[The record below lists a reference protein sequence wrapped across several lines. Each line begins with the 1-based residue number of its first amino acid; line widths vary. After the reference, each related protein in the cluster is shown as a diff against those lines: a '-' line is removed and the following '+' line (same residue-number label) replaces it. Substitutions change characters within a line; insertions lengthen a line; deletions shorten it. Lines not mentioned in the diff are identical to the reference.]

1 MVNKRRSIKTE
12 QDRFGGYAIQTSQR
26 FTTDEDFESAPI
38 SEPSRRFDFRVGSD
52 ELSLGSAPTYSEP
65 LNYASGRNSFA
76 NAPYQETYSYSEQS
90 KIRENDVLEQPRAA
104 VAQKPSVIEY
114 STRQDYAGTTG
125 FMQNPVATP
134 SYSKTRRK
142 REKEDLMPS
151 IRTRAYGQPEAL
163 DAEKEEEKS
172 RPRERAKIS
181 GKSKAALVVYA
192 AVVVILAVM
201 VIATGLAVS
210 NINAQASALEN
221 EITAKNARIIEQNSE
236 IARLTDPDRIVGAA
250 VGDGMEKIKTPTEVK
265 LIPTTEPVNYEGR
278 TNWFDKFCDFL
289 SKIIGG

>member
-1 MVNKRRSIKTE
+1 MITAKRRITTE
-12 QDRFGGYAIQTSQR
+12 QDRFGGYAIQPSQKIT
-26 FTTDEDFESAPI
+26 FDENLENAPLTDSD
-38 SEPSRRFDFRVGSD
+38 RRFDFRVNTD
-52 ELSLGSAPTYSEP
+52 EPSFSATPTYSDMS
-65 LNYASGRNSFA
+65 NYSGGRTYA
-76 NAPYQETYSYSEQS
+76 APYSEQNAVN
-90 KIRENDVLEQPRAA
+90 REQPRAA
-104 VAQKPSVIEY
+104 VTQQPSVIEY

-134 SYSKTRRK
+134 SYTKSRRK
-142 REKEDLMPS
+142 KEDLMPS
-151 IRTRAYGQPEAL
+151 IRTRAYGQPEL
-163 DAEKEEEKS
+163 REAEKEEEKS
-172 RPRERAKIS
+172 RPRDKAKLS
-181 GKSKAALVVYA
+181 GKTKAALLIYA

-221 EITAKNARIIEQNSE
+221 EITVKNARIIEQNSE

-250 VGDGMEKIKTPTEVK
+250 VGEGMEKIKLPAEVQ
-265 LIPTTEPVNYEGR
+265 LIPTTEPVKYEGR